1 MRELGDV
8 IQVHAEHPQVTVGPA
23 PRQEGNETQLST
35 VLLRQILRNTSSRT
49 PSPGQPRSPGRPPVP
64 GATPVPFQG
73 FASHNRC
80 MTEREVLLTQI
91 DQAFNRR
98 SWHGTNLRG
107 SVRGLTALE
116 AAWRPRPD
124 RHNIQEIV
132 VHAAYW
138 KYVVTRRLTGEKRGS
153 FPLKGSNWF
162 PRQGSDTAAWRT
174 DLRLLEDCHGRLRAT
189 IATLEPESLR
199 RKVGGSETA
208 LSLVSGIIAHDLYH
222 AGQIQLLKRLIKN
235 DRSERRG

>member
-1 MRELGDV
+1 
-8 IQVHAEHPQVTVGPA
+8 
-23 PRQEGNETQLST
+23 
-35 VLLRQILRNTSSRT
+35 
-49 PSPGQPRSPGRPPVP
+49 
-64 GATPVPFQG
+64 
-73 FASHNRC
+73 
-80 MTEREVLLTQI
+80 MTERDVLLTQI

-116 AAWRPRPD
+116 AAWRPHPE

-138 KYVVTRRLTGEKRGS
+138 KYVATRRLTGEKRGS

-162 PRQGSDTAAWRT
+162 QRQDSDSAAWRA

-199 RKVGGSETA
+199 RKVGGSETV

-222 AGQIQLLKRLIKN
+222 AGQIQLLKRMMESDK
-235 DRSERRG
+235 SHRRT